1 MEKQGVFYAVS
12 VGPGDPEL
20 LTRQACRVL
29 TDCGVVAAPRMK
41 SGRMLALDIAAGAVD
56 MQGKTILPLDFTMAR
71 DAAVREDSYR
81 TAAAAIE
88 TALAAGQDVAMV
100 NLGDVSVYAT
110 AYYILERIRSD
121 GFKTV
126 MCSGVTSFCAVAARL
141 GRSLTRMEEPLHILP
156 GSADLDSALALPG
169 TKVIMKSGKAIHETA
184 AALERRGMAANA
196 GMVADCG
203 LETEQVYTDLRQL
216 PEELADALPP
226 ADTVTEA
233 DYRSLVTLLAESRR
247 AIRTQEEQRYGDMV
261 DYYTMWAHQIKTPI
275 ASMRLT
281 LQNEDS
287 GLARSLSGD
296 LMRVE
301 QYVEM
306 VLVFLRLDSST
317 TDYVIRAHSLDDIV
331 RPAVRKFAGEFIRR
345 RLRLDYQ
352 PLDRTVFTDAKWL
365 GFVVEQVLSNALKYT
380 ASGSVTIA
388 MDGDDL
394 CIRDTGMGIAPED
407 LPRIFD
413 RGFTGL
419 NGRRDTRAS
428 GIGLY
433 LCRRICRS
441 LGHTIRA
448 SSVPNQGTEIRI
460 GLGQKKTLPE

>member
-81 TAAAAIE
+81 TAVDL
-88 TALAAGQDVAMV
+88 TVRGCQDSVVV

-203 LETEQVYTDLRQL
+203 LETEQIYTDLRHL
-216 PEELADALPP
+216 PEEISYFATIVAD
-226 ADTVTEA
+226 
-233 DYRSLVTLLAESRR
+233 
-247 AIRTQEEQRYGDMV
+247 
-261 DYYTMWAHQIKTPI
+261 
-275 ASMRLT
+275 
-281 LQNEDS
+281 
-287 GLARSLSGD
+287 
-296 LMRVE
+296 
-301 QYVEM
+301 
-306 VLVFLRLDSST
+306 
-317 TDYVIRAHSLDDIV
+317 
-331 RPAVRKFAGEFIRR
+331 
-345 RLRLDYQ
+345 
-352 PLDRTVFTDAKWL
+352 
-365 GFVVEQVLSNALKYT
+365 
-380 ASGSVTIA
+380 
-388 MDGDDL
+388 
-394 CIRDTGMGIAPED
+394 
-407 LPRIFD
+407 
-413 RGFTGL
+413 
-419 NGRRDTRAS
+419 
-428 GIGLY
+428 
-433 LCRRICRS
+433 
-441 LGHTIRA
+441 
-448 SSVPNQGTEIRI
+448 
-460 GLGQKKTLPE
+460 